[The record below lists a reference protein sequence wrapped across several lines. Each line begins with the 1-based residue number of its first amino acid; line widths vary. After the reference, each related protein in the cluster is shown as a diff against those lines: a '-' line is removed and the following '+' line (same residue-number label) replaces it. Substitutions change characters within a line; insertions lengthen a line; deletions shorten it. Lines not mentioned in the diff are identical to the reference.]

1 MHADGWTQGASER
14 IRLRLRNKAGL
25 VLWEHTLRGE
35 DRGMDMVDAFAEK
48 SMNVALTRL
57 LTDAAEQF
65 GSASFYRA
73 VHKATAKE

>member
-1 MHADGWTQGASER
+1 
-14 IRLRLRNKAGL
+14 
-25 VLWEHTLRGE
+25 
-35 DRGMDMVDAFAEK
+35 MDMVDAFAEK